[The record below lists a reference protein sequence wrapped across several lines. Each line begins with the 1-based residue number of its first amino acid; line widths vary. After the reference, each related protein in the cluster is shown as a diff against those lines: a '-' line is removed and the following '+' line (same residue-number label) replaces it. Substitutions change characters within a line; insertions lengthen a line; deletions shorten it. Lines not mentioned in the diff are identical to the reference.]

1 MVFLS
6 HEIMTSSYVL
16 FFTKIFIFTSIA
28 LFYSMLF
35 NVSLSVDEIGI
46 ELTLVRN
53 EECVLDS

>member
-6 HEIMTSSYVL
+6 HEIMTSSHVL